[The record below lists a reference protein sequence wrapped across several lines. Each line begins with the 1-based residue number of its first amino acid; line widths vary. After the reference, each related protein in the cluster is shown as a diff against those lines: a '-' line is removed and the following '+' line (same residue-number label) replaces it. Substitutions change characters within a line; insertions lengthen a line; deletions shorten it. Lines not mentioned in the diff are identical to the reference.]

1 MDRLGL
7 TYETPKYLTYPEE
20 AATEVAEREEEDERD
35 STEMELVEGETL
47 LALALR
53 RAENMPLVLWTNA
66 QSAGALSKVVV
77 RPSPRLAHDASIG
90 MGPERRIEDEE
101 KDALVADFD
110 ALGNVSDVA
119 YRDLDGL
126 D

>member
-7 TYETPKYLTYPEE
+7 TYETPKYLTYPED
-20 AATEVAEREEEDERD
+20 AATETTASEGDDAGD
-35 STEMELVEGETL
+35 SAEMELVEGETP

-53 RAENMPLVLWTNA
+53 RAEKMPLVLWTNA
-66 QSAGALSKVVV
+66 WSAGALSKVTV
-77 RPSPRLAHDASIG
+77 RPPPRLAHDASIG
-90 MGPERRIEDEE
+90 MGPERRIEDDE
-101 KDALVADFD
+101 KDALLAEFD

-119 YRDLDGL
+119 YRDLDGI